1 MTMRAAGSV
10 PSGEQRNASAAST
23 PMPSAGIP
31 APPLRPLDPDTAP
44 TFGSGYAIRNPT
56 APIRCASE
64 SLTRRCTCPLANGY
78 SWRSMTMRPRTR
90 SACRGSLETLHP
102 AQAETEDV
110 RHDARRRCRAQKRR
124 AWERNTRH
132 RAHQLRRA
140 APPTRIVDGVV
151 ANLCTRH
158 GREPLPGEG
167 QSRGFARRAGDAA
180 AEIAQ
185 RLKVRPHQ
193 RVAGTYR
200 RREQRPRRCRLSHG
214 TLIPTDLT
222 MSAQRAVSLSIKAWN
237 CAGEAWDAV
246 TPSGARRIANS
257 RSEEHTSE

>member
-1 MTMRAAGSV
+1 TGGPPKTPRGAKAESEAA
-10 PSGEQRNASAAST
+10 
-23 PMPSAGIP
+23 
-31 APPLRPLDPDTAP
+31 
-44 TFGSGYAIRNPT
+44 
-56 APIRCASE
+56 
-64 SLTRRCTCPLANGY
+64 
-78 SWRSMTMRPRTR
+78 
-90 SACRGSLETLHP
+90 
-102 AQAETEDV
+102 

-140 APPTRIVDGVV
+140 APPTRIVHGVV

-158 GREPLPGEG
+158 GREPLPGER

-200 RREQRPRRCRLSHG
+200 RREQRRRRMGLSHG

-257 RSEEHTSE
+257 SESRTAFKSPVRRAAIGGGRPAGAGTPPPSSTTRSMPPSPNVGILARVRSRGSLAIASARTRSRTELAVASVVKLDCT